1 MFSQNRIAAPGDD
14 PLRALNYP
22 GPPIRDLGGLFRGY
36 GRLGNASM
44 DHRDLVQTCRVCPTL
59 FAVRI
64 RIRVVGG
71 RPSDRILDSRISLSA
86 NAHRPKPVLLWRVY
100 ATLKDGF
107 HCHRRGFFR
116 RLVLRRRPLG
126 LGHER
131 SREPDLH
138 LALRMQ
144 HGGAVHVCRQLTQ
157 RPGVGPPPDPCR
169 GGSPDGPGVSC
180 RLLSTLIRGY
190 RGVAARRFLC
200 SLS

>member
-1 MFSQNRIAAPGDD
+1 MFSQNRIATSGDD

-44 DHRDLVQTCRVCPTL
+44 DHRDLVKARRLGCVSCPTHL
-59 FAVRI
+59 AGRI

-126 LGHER
+126 LGYER
-131 SREPDLH
+131 MREPAIYSPFRRH
-138 LALRMQ
+138 N
-144 HGGAVHVCRQLTQ
+144 GGAVHVGRNFMQ
-157 RPGVGPPPDPCR
+157 
-169 GGSPDGPGVSC
+169 
-180 RLLSTLIRGY
+180 
-190 RGVAARRFLC
+190 
-200 SLS
+200 